1 MGKIQLRRSV
11 MVQLLLSL
19 KGIHELS
26 PEEVMKQQL
35 PSDQTNQIPGFI
47 KKLSKQRDKGEL
59 GLSTNEIVI
68 LGNFCELTSL
78 KSTSVQNWVKRDI
91 KEIIGPPELGKKYS
105 VEQAALLL
113 IVKDLKTIFDFETV
127 RSLLMKVFNTISDR
141 NDDLI
146 SPLMFYKLYTDVL
159 EQVKNVEIDNNRQ
172 FEKKLF
178 VQTKRLLQKQNS
190 LSEAQIDSI
199 CHVTVAAVLAVLT
212 YHFQTRAKAFIDK
225 ESESKKIDNN

>member
-178 VQTKRLLQKQNS
+178 VQTKRLLQKQTS

-199 CHVTVAAVLAVLT
+199 CHVTVSAVLAVLT

>member
-178 VQTKRLLQKQNS
+178 VQTKRLLQKQTS

-212 YHFQTRAKAFIDK
+212 FHFQTRAKAFIDK
-225 ESESKKIDNN
+225 ESESTKNG

>member
-47 KKLSKQRDKGEL
+47 KKLSKQRDKGEH

-178 VQTKRLLQKQNS
+178 VQTKRLLQKQTS

-225 ESESKKIDNN
+225 ESESTKNR

>member
-178 VQTKRLLQKQNS
+178 VQTKRLLQKQTS

-225 ESESKKIDNN
+225 ESESTKNR

>member
-178 VQTKRLLQKQNS
+178 VQTKRLLQKQTS

>member
-178 VQTKRLLQKQNS
+178 VQTKRLLQNQTS

-212 YHFQTRAKAFIDK
+212 FHFQTRAKAFIDK
-225 ESESKKIDNN
+225 ESESTKNR

>member
-178 VQTKRLLQKQNS
+178 VQTKRLLQKQTS

-225 ESESKKIDNN
+225 ESESTKNG

>member
-178 VQTKRLLQKQNS
+178 VQTKRLLQKQTS
-190 LSEAQIDSI
+190 LSDAQIDSI

-225 ESESKKIDNN
+225 ESESTKNG

>member
-178 VQTKRLLQKQNS
+178 VQTKRLLQKQTS
-190 LSEAQIDSI
+190 LSDAQIDSI

-225 ESESKKIDNN
+225 ESESTKNR

>member
-178 VQTKRLLQKQNS
+178 VQTKRLLQKQTS
-190 LSEAQIDSI
+190 LSDAQIDSI

-212 YHFQTRAKAFIDK
+212 FHFQTRAKAFIDK
-225 ESESKKIDNN
+225 ESESTKNG

>member
-19 KGIHELS
+19 KRIHELS

-178 VQTKRLLQKQNS
+178 VQTKRLLQKQTS

>member
-178 VQTKRLLQKQNS
+178 VQTKRLLQKQTS
-190 LSEAQIDSI
+190 LSEAQSDSI

-225 ESESKKIDNN
+225 ESESTKNR

>member
-47 KKLSKQRDKGEL
+47 KKLSKQRDKGEH

-178 VQTKRLLQKQNS
+178 VQTKRLLQKQTS

-212 YHFQTRAKAFIDK
+212 FHFQTRAKAFIDK
-225 ESESKKIDNN
+225 ESESTKNG